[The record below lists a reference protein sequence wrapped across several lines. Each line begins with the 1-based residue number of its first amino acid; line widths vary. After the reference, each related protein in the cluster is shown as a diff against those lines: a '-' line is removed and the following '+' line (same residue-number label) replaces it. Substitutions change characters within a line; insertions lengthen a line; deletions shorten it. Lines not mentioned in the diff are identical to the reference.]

1 MIIARTAFLE
11 RLFECLWHEYRGRV
25 EHARAYEDLL
35 LRRGGT
41 FRNDHVA
48 FRTFA
53 AQSRWSGIAAVS
65 RPFEALGYRAAGAY
79 DFPDKSLTS
88 LHFAPPDEKLPKIF
102 ISELRVWELSPRA
115 RRIVAGAT
123 ARSAPRLSDADLAAL
138 SDLPRLAARRREA
151 LLRRWASQFARPWPA
166 PRASD
171 AAALERE
178 SQFAAWTLL
187 HGHSVNHFTAAVHA
201 QEAPGLEDI
210 EKTVAAL
217 KAAGVPMKAEIEGEP
232 GSRLRQCSTRAVV
245 APVEMRSGA
254 RVVRKPWTYAYFEL
268 AERPLIDGRRFEG
281 FLGSQA
287 TNLFEMTRRS

>member
-1 MIIARTAFLE
+1 MIIAHTAFLE
-11 RLFECLWHEYRGRV
+11 KLFDCLWQEYRERV
-25 EHARAYEDLL
+25 SYARVYEDLL
-35 LRRGGT
+35 LARGGT

-53 AQSRWSGIAAVS
+53 AQSRWTGIAALS

-88 LHFAPPDEKLPKIF
+88 VHFTPPSENLPKLF
-102 ISELRVWELSPRA
+102 VSELRTWELSPRA
-115 RRIVAGAT
+115 RRIVLKAT
-123 ARSAPRLSDADLAAL
+123 ARSAPRLSDADLAGL
-138 SDLPRLAARRREA
+138 SDLPKLGAKQRER

-166 PRASD
+166 PSPAD

-201 QEAPGLEDI
+201 QGVDALADI
-210 EKTVAAL
+210 ELTAAAL
-217 KAAGVPMKAEIEGEP
+217 KAAGVPMKPEIEGER
-232 GSRLRQCSTRAVV
+232 GSRLRQTSTRAVV
-245 APVEMRSGA
+245 IPVEMRAGS
-254 RVVRKPWTYAYFEL
+254 RVVERPWTYAYFEL

-287 TNLFEMTRRS
+287 SSLFEMTRRP

>member
-79 DFPDKSLTS
+79 DFPDESLTS

-166 PRASD
+166 PRAS
-171 AAALERE
+171 APR
-178 SQFAAWTLL
+178 SPS
-187 HGHSVNHFTAAVHA
+187 GPTATPTPRRWRSPSAI
-201 QEAPGLEDI
+201 P
-210 EKTVAAL
+210 
-217 KAAGVPMKAEIEGEP
+217 
-232 GSRLRQCSTRAVV
+232 RSTRPWASTRTTP
-245 APVEMRSGA
+245 ARRPRPTSTRWSASRGNRYGGMPVNSNPPGCSSA
-254 RVVRKPWTYAYFEL
+254 SNSVTA
-268 AERPLIDGRRFEG
+268 
-281 FLGSQA
+281 
-287 TNLFEMTRRS
+287 